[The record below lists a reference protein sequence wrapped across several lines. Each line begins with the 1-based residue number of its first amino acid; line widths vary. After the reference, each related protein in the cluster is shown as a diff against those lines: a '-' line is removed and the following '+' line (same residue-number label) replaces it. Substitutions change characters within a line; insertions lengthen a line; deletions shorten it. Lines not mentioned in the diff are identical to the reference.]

1 MHIQLYD
8 EATLLVIFI
17 SQSVSQSVSQF
28 LVKIMNFEK
37 YNG

>member
-17 SQSVSQSVSQF
+17 SQSVSQSVGQPIF
-28 LVKIMNFEK
+28 GKNNEF
-37 YNG
+37 

>member
-17 SQSVSQSVSQF
+17 SQSIGQPIF
-28 LVKIMNFEK
+28 GKNNEF
-37 YNG
+37 